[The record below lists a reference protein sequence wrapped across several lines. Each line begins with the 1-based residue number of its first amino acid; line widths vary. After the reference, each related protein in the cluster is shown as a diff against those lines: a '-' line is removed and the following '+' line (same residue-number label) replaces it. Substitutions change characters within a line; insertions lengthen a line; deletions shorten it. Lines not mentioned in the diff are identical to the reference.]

1 MQLEK
6 LQSKQNYKILHT
18 FFCDYLELFK
28 VSHNYGTFELNAQ
41 TVWYNVNV
49 SNLEWIPSKIE
60 RIVLVNSKIE
70 NEKSST

>member
-41 TVWYNVNV
+41 TV
-49 SNLEWIPSKIE
+49 
-60 RIVLVNSKIE
+60 
-70 NEKSST
+70 